1 LIQHTQR
8 KRNRQQRQ
16 RQNNDNENDNDGTC
30 KEEQK
35 ISGERSQAKKKRRSV
50 NIRPKIQP
58 APTNPTNPLT
68 TAAVVTIEAIVV
80 AA

>member
-1 LIQHTQR
+1 M
-8 KRNRQQRQ
+8 
-16 RQNNDNENDNDGTC
+16 
-30 KEEQK
+30 
-35 ISGERSQAKKKRRSV
+35 SGERSQAKKKRRSV